1 MLLDIESEEKINPEE
16 FLSKGRNTP
25 FGGWNC
31 KGWPVATIVDG
42 KVAWRKGRVK
52 A

>member
-1 MLLDIESEEKINPEE
+1 MS
-16 FLSKGRNTP
+16 FLSKGKNTP

-31 KGWPVATIVDG
+31 KGWPVTTIVDG